1 MNRWL
6 LEFWRVEGVDRK
18 TGIREQ
24 ETGVREQGTG
34 KNRQRQGQRPG
45 AEARFLGGDGI
56 AQAKA
61 WAYLR
66 NNGKAGVGRTV
77 WGVGCRLAR

>member
-1 MNRWL
+1 MIKKCL

-24 ETGVREQGTG
+24 RRTGNG
-34 KNRQRQGQRPG
+34 KGKGPG
-45 AEARFLGGDGI
+45 LKPASSAGDGI

-66 NNGKAGVGRTV
+66 NNGKAGVGEN
-77 WGVGCRLAR
+77 GLAGWM